1 MQGFH
6 HFCTALSFPGK
17 VPYSVRLRCKSAGDL
32 RVFSCQALSLVGPPK
47 ISSRRK
53 QRRRC
58 FRWPQACTKEKES
71 QGDRGINPVLTLV
84 LCRESPFTLFG
95 FCASHNAR
103 RCSEAWRMIL
113 CYVLGVSHTPILL
126 YFLISSPYHLQRV
139 AFPTV
144 VKFLL
149 DICQKPGRRRLS
161 SKNAQTELHR
171 QDPQNR
177 RVDLL
182 LRDLPALY
190 RRQHSGHLGLKVRAA
205 EQVVSG
211 LYR

>member
-6 HFCTALSFPGK
+6 CFCTALSFPGK

-103 RCSEAWRMIL
+103 RCSEAWRLIL
-113 CYVLGVSHTPILL
+113 CYVLGVSNTPILL

-149 DICQKPGRRRLS
+149 DICALIQAADRDTKLEKLDKRRGGFCPILLPG
-161 SKNAQTELHR
+161 Q
-171 QDPQNR
+171 P
-177 RVDLL
+177 
-182 LRDLPALY
+182 
-190 RRQHSGHLGLKVRAA
+190 GGLWG
-205 EQVVSG
+205 SP
-211 LYR
+211 

>member
-1 MQGFH
+1 WLLISANCWRFSEISRPNRSSSRS
-6 HFCTALSFPGK
+6 FCGNSHTQRVTRFSNFSVKVFPTCR
-17 VPYSVRLRCKSAGDL
+17 SMSSASSSENRILRMLFFRAM
-32 RVFSCQALSLVGPPK
+32 AIPPK

-103 RCSEAWRMIL
+103 RCSEAWRLIL
-113 CYVLGVSHTPILL
+113 CYVLGVSNTPILL

-149 DICQKPGRRRLS
+149 DICRFSRRTAGRGACAPPPAFLS
-161 SKNAQTELHR
+161 PMGKFFE
-171 QDPQNR
+171 
-177 RVDLL
+177 
-182 LRDLPALY
+182 
-190 RRQHSGHLGLKVRAA
+190 K
-205 EQVVSG
+205 
-211 LYR
+211 

>member
-113 CYVLGVSHTPILL
+113 CYVLGVSHTPMLL

-144 VKFLL
+144 VNFLL
-149 DICQKPGRRRLS
+149 DICRSAAAKPPYFS
-161 SKNAQTELHR
+161 SAAR
-171 QDPQNR
+171 
-177 RVDLL
+177 
-182 LRDLPALY
+182 
-190 RRQHSGHLGLKVRAA
+190 HSSSRNPTNT
-205 EQVVSG
+205 
-211 LYR
+211 

>member
-113 CYVLGVSHTPILL
+113 CYVLGVSHTPMLL

-144 VKFLL
+144 VNFLL
-149 DICQKPGRRRLS
+149 DICRNFGVLTPGPPPAPGTKVHKGGSPLKGSRPYACRKTFLR
-161 SKNAQTELHR
+161 SKNRTAPGGARGGKSRLE
-171 QDPQNR
+171 
-177 RVDLL
+177 
-182 LRDLPALY
+182 
-190 RRQHSGHLGLKVRAA
+190 
-205 EQVVSG
+205 
-211 LYR
+211 